1 MNPESFQL
9 SIEQEFAIQRI
20 RQDIELLDDQS
31 VIDSLL
37 DTMYQLMV
45 RDNQIRDLVRRSVL

>member
-9 SIEQEFAIQRI
+9 SIEQEFTIQRI

>member
-9 SIEQEFAIQRI
+9 SIEQEFTIQRI

-37 DTMYQLMV
+37 DTMYQLMI